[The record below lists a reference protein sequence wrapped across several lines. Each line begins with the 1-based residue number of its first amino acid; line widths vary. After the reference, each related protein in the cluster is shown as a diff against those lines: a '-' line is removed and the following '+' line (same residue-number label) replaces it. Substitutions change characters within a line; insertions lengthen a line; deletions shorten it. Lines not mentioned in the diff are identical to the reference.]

1 MKKTLRNVCI
11 SLLAIIGASA
21 FCGTVALVSADGGDN
36 GVPAPPATVLTT
48 DENFKMI
55 DGASVRLDQDMN
67 GLKFVAE
74 LGTDKNDDVNYYM
87 LIVPNSYLEHFDVT
101 IADTTNY
108 YEELRSA
115 LSAYDEANSTNTVDS
130 LAVMACAPFTVTG
143 TEGSFKA
150 GNYYVQ
156 GSLTNI
162 RFDNS
167 NVDFFGVAF
176 YVDGDGNYT
185 YAQTSASNLR
195 SITEVAAMAYESE
208 TTFTEGETTVLKKY
222 ISNGINKHLGKTQGT
237 EVDFTALAEGTLAEF
252 DINDTKTVAVDLPN
266 SIPVT
271 YESSA
276 DSVATVSDSGVIT
289 AVAEGTATVSVTV
302 LDTVAEYEVKVYD
315 IANDENL
322 KTVDSQLADYNAD
335 FKGVSPTNIR
345 TQAATV
351 AELDAAV
358 TDLGEFR
365 TSKLVNYA
373 SYSQN
378 KNTFVLF
385 EDYSNTSGK
394 FTHQGG
400 GYSGIGAASNAVYGT
415 LGNVG
420 CGQTANVFKYND
432 CATID
437 YGSCEYVQFI
447 VINDRHSSNLVVK
460 IIQEDDWD
468 NTFAQTESIAYGESA
483 LLTVKVA
490 DFKRGIIR
498 ADFDAAATN
507 GTNFLMSAMY
517 AVSPSATTNN
527 VITAIDAIGEVTLE
541 KQSAITAARTAY
553 NALTMQQELVTNYS
567 TLQKAEASFKA
578 LAREEYLTEN
588 VTALESKIAA
598 FNSLTLSPSTLK
610 QLTADKAVIDADYAD
625 LTDNEKSIVIDYDKY
640 LEKKSS
646 FVIFEDYSN
655 ASGVFVGSS
664 GYGGVIADSQN
675 NVTEYG
681 ICASLGLSSGLK
693 LFTLDYSRK
702 SSVPSGYKYVSFAVR
717 NRRASALTLK
727 IINGTSWAQVGA
739 TLLASGGEETWSV
752 ITIPMADFVNTN
764 NVIRVDFASAYD
776 SAVDKDTNI
785 WFSPMYA
792 HN

>member
-1 MKKTLRNVCI
+1 MNKTLRNICV

-36 GVPAPPATVLTT
+36 SAPAAPATVLTT

-55 DGASVRLDQDMN
+55 DGASVRLEEDMN

-87 LIVPNSYLEHFDVT
+87 LIVPNSYLEHFGVT
-101 IADTTNY
+101 IANTTNY

-115 LSAYDEANSTNTVDS
+115 LSAYDEAHSTNTVDS
-130 LAVMACAPFTVTG
+130 LAVMACAPFTVTDAEG
-143 TEGSFKA
+143 TLNA

-176 YVDGDGNYT
+176 YVDGEGNYT

-195 SITEVAAMAYESE
+195 SITEVAAKAYESE
-208 TTFTEGETTVLKKY
+208 TTFTDGETTILKKY
-222 ISNGINKHLGKTQGT
+222 ISNGINKHLGKAQGT
-237 EVDFTALAEGTLAEF
+237 EVDFAALAEGALAEF
-252 DINDTKTVAVDLPN
+252 DINDTKTVAVDLPD

-315 IANDENL
+315 IANDETL
-322 KTVDSQLADYNAD
+322 KSVDAQLATYNAD
-335 FKGVSPTNIR
+335 FKGVSPANIH

-351 AELDAAV
+351 VELDADV
-358 TDLGEFR
+358 TALGEFR
-365 TSKLVNYA
+365 ASKLVNYA

-400 GYSGIGAASNAVYGT
+400 GYSGIGTISNAVYGT
-415 LGNVG
+415 LGSVG

-437 YGSCEYVQFI
+437 YGTCEYVQFL

-468 NTFAQTESIAYGESA
+468 NTFAQTKSIAYGESA
-483 LLTVKVA
+483 LLTVSVA

-498 ADFDAAATN
+498 ADFDAASTN
-507 GTNFLMSAMY
+507 GTNFLMGAMY
-517 AVSPSATTNN
+517 AVSPSQTTQS
-527 VITAIDAIGEVTLE
+527 VITAINAIGEVTLE

-567 TLQKAEASFKA
+567 TLQAAEASFKT

-588 VTALESKIAA
+588 VTALESKISA
-598 FNSLTLSPSTLK
+598 FNALALSPSTVK
-610 QLTADKAVIDADYAD
+610 QLTADKAVIDAAYAA

-655 ASGVFVGSS
+655 SSGVFTGSA
-664 GYGGVIADSQN
+664 GWGGVIADN
-675 NVTEYG
+675 RTNVAEYG
-681 ICASLGLSSGLK
+681 ICASCGLSSGTV
-693 LFTLDYSRK
+693 LFTIKYNRK
-702 SSVPSGYKYVSFAVR
+702 SSVPSDYSYVSFAVK
-717 NRRASALTLK
+717 NTRAANLK
-727 IINGTSWAQVGA
+727 FRMWADSGWSQVGEI
-739 TLLASGGEETWSV
+739 LIESGKTDEWNV
-752 ITIPMADFVNTN
+752 VTIPMADFVNSN
-764 NVIRVDFASAYD
+764 NMLRVDFDAAYT
-776 SAVDKDTNI
+776 SGETNV